1 MIHFNNHYKLS
12 PLPTAPSPA
21 DLDDNIESLA
31 LYEVM
36 NVSNLLQSHL
46 SPGEF
51 FIENSI
57 PSLRVVR

>member
-1 MIHFNNHYKLS
+1 MIHFNNYYRLS
-12 PLPTAPSPA
+12 PLQTAPSPA

-46 SPGEF
+46 SPVEF

-57 PSLRVVR
+57 SVLEL